1 MMCNKK
7 TMYDKLVIKINVIDI
22 NRFVLKTQ
30 YNANKSDLENK
41 IFDASKKIPDAS
53 RVAKKQII
61 ILRPLRFKVKHLV
74 LLIQLL
80 LLLLILVKTRY
91 PTLVI
96 QSKKKENYDAK
107 KLEIEFKYL
116 TTSDYNKFKNEIID
130 NKIKEKNLVKKSDIS
145 LFIGNSDLDKRIAT
159 LATKAELK
167 VEQDKIVKLQVFS
180 NFELFSC

>member
-74 LLIQLL
+74 LLI
-80 LLLLILVKTRY
+80 
-91 PTLVI
+91 
-96 QSKKKENYDAK
+96 
-107 KLEIEFKYL
+107 
-116 TTSDYNKFKNEIID
+116 
-130 NKIKEKNLVKKSDIS
+130 
-145 LFIGNSDLDKRIAT
+145 
-159 LATKAELK
+159 
-167 VEQDKIVKLQVFS
+167 
-180 NFELFSC
+180 